1 MSSEGRRR
9 PAGCVFPVDAAD
21 LPNPRPHAFVAP
33 DPHNV
38 CHQGYGNNNNSE
50 LLEAEKTAAGRPTAG
65 AAGGPRLR
73 GSQMFM
79 LSSTADQPNNRA
91 HVAIAGTSSHL
102 HPSDRGGTAFPTY
115 RGVGSIGIAG
125 GGGSGGGADGLRSSS
140 GSHSPLHPRRF
151 SVADHARRDSSG
163 GGGGGGGMVP
173 AEAESAPAG
182 MEFPPILP
190 GDDGVG
196 AAAAA
201 AGGRGGGKKRS
212 KKRRGG
218 GSRSSSSR
226 RDRSHGSDGG
236 MRPAMPDDGPTMDE
250 MRPSPG
256 DGSGAPGP
264 WGP

>member
-1 MSSEGRRR
+1 M
-9 PAGCVFPVDAAD
+9 DAFD
-21 LPNPRPHAFVAP
+21 LPKPRARAFVSP
-33 DPHNV
+33 NLH
-38 CHQGYGNNNNSE
+38 HQGFGTSKNNSNNSE
-50 LLEAEKTAAGRPTAG
+50 LLEAEKAA
-65 AAGGPRLR
+65 AAGGPRPR
-73 GSQMFM
+73 GAQMFM
-79 LSSTADQPNNRA
+79 LSSTADQQDNSRA

-102 HPSDRGGTAFPTY
+102 HPSHRGGTAFPTY

-125 GGGSGGGADGLRSSS
+125 GGADGQRSSS
-140 GSHSPLHPRRF
+140 GSHSPLHPRKF
-151 SVADHARRDSSG
+151 SGADHARRDS
-163 GGGGGGGMVP
+163 GGGGGGMVP

-196 AAAAA
+196 GG
-201 AGGRGGGKKRS
+201 AGSSRGGGKKRS

-218 GSRSSSSR
+218 GGGGRSSSSR
-226 RDRSHGSDGG
+226 RERSHGSDGG
-236 MRPAMPDDGPTMDE
+236 MRPAMPDDGPAVDE